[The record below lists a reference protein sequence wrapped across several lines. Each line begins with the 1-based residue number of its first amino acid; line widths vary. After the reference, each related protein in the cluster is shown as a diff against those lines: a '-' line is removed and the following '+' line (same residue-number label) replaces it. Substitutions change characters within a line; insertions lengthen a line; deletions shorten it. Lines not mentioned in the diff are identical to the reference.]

1 MFELVNIVRD
11 MDALNSSESDHLLL
25 FGMVP
30 GIGQG
35 RLRKLILIAKQR
47 DLSLSE
53 IWERSW
59 IPPEIG
65 NIENFDTEIKK
76 IKIEY
81 TATSFR
87 EWLKSLQIRVVFAWE
102 DEYPYWLKMTD
113 RPPVVLFWQG
123 NQSLFHDY
131 LPIAIVGNR
140 AMTAYGRLVTQQLT
154 KQLVYANATIVSGF
168 MYGVDIT
175 AHQTAIE
182 QGGRTVAVLGFGL
195 NQMFPDSHWVLKES
209 WLKTNRA
216 LFISPFYPQTE
227 ALRANFPIRNTV
239 VAGMSVATVVTEA
252 AKKSGSHITAQFA
265 LDFNRVVCAVPG
277 PISNPNSEGT
287 KWLINQG
294 ACMVSSGQ
302 DVLAEIREAG
312 LVKKKIRST
321 HKQSVDCRHSGLVY
335 LEESG
340 DSESSHSV
348 DIDPFG
354 LSPDQKA
361 VVTAL
366 KSGSMTFD
374 QLLAEFNLPVTEMG
388 QILSYLE
395 MQGLIE
401 QDGENYVGV

>member
-1 MFELVNIVRD
+1 ME
-11 MDALNSSESDHLLL
+11 ALSSQEADQLLL
-25 FGMVP
+25 FGMLP
-30 GIGQG
+30 GIGQA
-35 RLRKLILIAKQR
+35 RLRKLIVLAKKHDVTLTEMWDR
-47 DLSLSE
+47 GWL
-53 IWERSW
+53 
-59 IPPEIG
+59 PPEIG
-65 NIENFDTEIKK
+65 QIENFDLEIQKVK
-76 IKIEY
+76 NEY
-81 TATSFR
+81 TTNGFR
-87 EWLKSLQIRVVFAWE
+87 EWLTEQQIRVVFAWE
-102 DEYPYWLKMTD
+102 DEYPYWLKIID

-123 NQSLFHDY
+123 NQSLFHDP

-154 KQLVYANATIVSGF
+154 KQLVYDDATIVSGF
-168 MYGVDIT
+168 MYGVDVT
-175 AHQTAIE
+175 AHQMAME

-195 NQMFPDSHWVLKES
+195 SQMFPDAHRVLKES
-209 WLKTNRA
+209 WLKTDRA
-216 LFISPFYPQTE
+216 LFVSPFYPE
-227 ALRANFPIRNTV
+227 AEAVKANFPIRNAI

-294 ACMVSSGQ
+294 ASMVSSGQ

-312 LVKKKIRST
+312 LGGEKSKNPVTLNSFQGPIGNIDTKTSA
-321 HKQSVDCRHSGLVY
+321 
-335 LEESG
+335 
-340 DSESSHSV
+340 SSNSI

-361 VVTAL
+361 VATAL

-374 QLLAEFNLPVTEMG
+374 QLLAEFNLPVIEMG

-401 QDGENYVGV
+401 QDGENYVGL

>member
-1 MFELVNIVRD
+1 ME
-11 MDALNSSESDHLLL
+11 ALNSSEADHLLL
-25 FGMVP
+25 FGMLY
-30 GIGQG
+30 GIGQAK
-35 RLRKLILIAKQR
+35 LWKLILVAKQS
-47 DLSLSE
+47 DLTLAE
-53 IWERSW
+53 MWDRGW
-59 IPPEIG
+59 LPPEIG
-65 NIENFDTEIKK
+65 QIENFDLEIQKVK
-76 IKIEY
+76 NEY
-81 TATSFR
+81 TAAGFR
-87 EWLKSLQIRVVFAWE
+87 KWLAELDIRVVFAWE

-123 NQSLFHDY
+123 NQSLFHDP

-154 KQLVYANATIVSGF
+154 KQLVYADATIVSGF
-168 MYGVDIT
+168 MYGVDVT
-175 AHQTAIE
+175 AHQMAME

-195 NQMFPDSHWVLKES
+195 SQMFPDTHRVLKEN
-209 WLKTNRA
+209 WLKTDRA
-216 LFISPFYPQTE
+216 LFVSPFYPNAE
-227 ALRANFPIRNTV
+227 AVKANFPIRNAI

-294 ACMVSSGQ
+294 ASMVSSGQ

-312 LVKKKIRST
+312 LGGKKGKNTVTLSRYNRDQGSIGNIDTKNSASIS
-321 HKQSVDCRHSGLVY
+321 SVN
-335 LEESG
+335 
-340 DSESSHSV
+340 
-348 DIDPFG
+348 IDPFG

-401 QDGENYVGV
+401 QDGENYVGI